1 MVWLFFRISQQ
12 RIPIRFF
19 TKNDLMAWPLFCIM
33 ALKTAGKVG
42 ANFLPKM
49 WSCAVEILLY
59 VSVQVYSYRILCC
72 FLWNRQFE
80 QELETVVK
88 VLQPGP
94 LGIVEH
100 KFSAEEVR
108 EANATV
114 CRAVSNWRRNANLE
128 QKNPI
133 LKDYIQK

>member
-1 MVWLFFRISQQ
+1 MPTYFSGL
-12 RIPIRFF
+12 
-19 TKNDLMAWPLFCIM
+19 
-33 ALKTAGKVG
+33 G
-42 ANFLPKM
+42 NFLP
-49 WSCAVEILLY
+49 SRL
-59 VSVQVYSYRILCC
+59 
-72 FLWNRQFE
+72 FRQFE